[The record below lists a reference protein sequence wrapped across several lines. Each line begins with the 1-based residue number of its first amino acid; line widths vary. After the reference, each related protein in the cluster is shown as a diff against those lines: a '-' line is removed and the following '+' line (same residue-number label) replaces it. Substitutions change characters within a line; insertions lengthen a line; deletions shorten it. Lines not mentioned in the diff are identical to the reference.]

1 MRDKIEI
8 KADKVAFEYIRRDED
23 GNVAEIVRALD
34 DVSVE
39 IKKGTFLA
47 VLGHNGCG
55 KSTFARHLNVLLMP
69 SEGTL
74 WINGMDTKEADL
86 TLPIRKETGM
96 VFQNPDN
103 QIIGTMVEEDVAFGL
118 ENIGVETGEIW
129 NRVGES
135 LKKLGIEKLRLLSP
149 NRLSG
154 GQKQK
159 VAIAG
164 IMAMQPGC
172 IVLDE
177 ATSMLD
183 PKGRLEVLEAMRE
196 LNRRE
201 KITVILIT
209 HYMEEALYADQAIVM
224 EQGKLVMAGTPREI
238 FSQEEKLEE
247 LHLEVP
253 AVTEIANRLRRAGLP
268 VEKGIVTKEELVQ
281 AVKKVAMLPGE
292 EKNRVMERVE
302 EYLEREKE
310 VLLEKEKELSKKK
323 KKLSEK
329 EKELSEEKVI
339 LSEKKEDEN
348 VFEEAFQQQKKIT
361 EGQNK
366 KIWNRIFSDKKN
378 KEKEKLLS
386 ESGNIKFE
394 EEVNFMREKL
404 PILILD
410 QVCYTYQ
417 KEAEN
422 RKNAVDRISLS
433 IHQGEFLALLGHT
446 GSGKSTLL
454 QLMNGLLK
462 ATEGKIYYRGQD
474 ISDKN
479 FSMKELRSHVG
490 LVFQYPEY
498 QLFETTVVKDV
509 MFGPKNQGLSLL
521 QAQMNT
527 FEALKLTGIGEE
539 LFDVSPFSLSGGQK
553 RRVAIAGVLAMKPD
567 LMILDEPAAGLDP
580 QSKKEL
586 FDMLEN
592 IHEQTGMAVL
602 IVSHSMEDAAEY
614 AKRILVMKQGRILFD
629 DTPEKVF
636 LQEEELRAAG
646 LDIPVPT
653 QIQKMLQKEGLAGK
667 RAVYTKEQL
676 VEEIV
681 RGLEK
686 D

>member
-1 MRDKIEI
+1 
-8 KADKVAFEYIRRDED
+8 
-23 GNVAEIVRALD
+23 
-34 DVSVE
+34 
-39 IKKGTFLA
+39 
-47 VLGHNGCG
+47 
-55 KSTFARHLNVLLMP
+55 
-69 SEGTL
+69 
-74 WINGMDTKEADL
+74 
-86 TLPIRKETGM
+86 
-96 VFQNPDN
+96 
-103 QIIGTMVEEDVAFGL
+103 MVEEDVAFGL

-129 NRVGES
+129 NCVGES
-135 LKKLGIEKLRLLSP
+135 LRKLGIEKLRLLSP

-183 PKGRLEVLEAMRE
+183 PKGRQEVLSAMLE

-201 KITVILIT
+201 KITVVLIT
-209 HYMEEALYADQAIVM
+209 HYMEEALYADQALVM
-224 EQGKLVMAGTPREI
+224 EQGKIVMAGTPREI

-247 LHLEVP
+247 LHLDVP
-253 AVTEIANRLRRAGLP
+253 PVTEIANRLRRAGLP
-268 VEKGIVTKEELVQ
+268 VAKGIVTKEELVQ
-281 AVKKVAMLPGE
+281 AVKRVSLLSRE
-292 EKNRVMERVE
+292 EKNRMQEKAER
-302 EYLEREKE
+302 YLQREKE
-310 VLLEKEKELSKKK
+310 RKLEKEKLS
-323 KKLSEK
+323 
-329 EKELSEEKVI
+329 
-339 LSEKKEDEN
+339 
-348 VFEEAFQQQKKIT
+348 
-361 EGQNK
+361 
-366 KIWNRIFSDKKN
+366 
-378 KEKEKLLS
+378 S
-386 ESGNIKFE
+386 ESGDIKLE
-394 EEVNFMREKL
+394 EKVNFMREKL
-404 PILILD
+404 PVLVLD
-410 QVCYTYQ
+410 QVCYTYK

-422 RKNAVDRISLS
+422 GKNAVDNVSLS

-462 ATEGKIYYRGQD
+462 ATEGKIYYKGQD

-553 RRVAIAGVLAMKPD
+553 RRVAIAGVLAMKPE

-592 IHEQTGMAVL
+592 IHKQTGMAVL

-614 AKRILVMKQGRILFD
+614 ARRILVMKHGRILFD
-629 DTPEKVF
+629 DTPDKVF

-646 LDIPVPT
+646 LDIPVST
-653 QIQKMLQKEGLAGK
+653 QLHNMLRKEELAGK
-667 RAVYTKEQL
+667 KAVYTKEQL
-676 VEEIV
+676 VEEVIKE
-681 RGLEK
+681 LER
-686 D
+686 